1 MEDVLRRGVAED
13 ARGGTAVKLRSS
25 TRVAMDVSALA
36 QSQQQ
41 IQQVLV
47 GLCEAMSPMPKD

>member
-1 MEDVLRRGVAED
+1 MEDALRRGVAED
-13 ARGGTAVKLRSS
+13 ARGATAVKLRSS

-36 QSQQQ
+36 RPQQQ

-47 GLCEAMSPMPKD
+47 GLREAMRPMPKD